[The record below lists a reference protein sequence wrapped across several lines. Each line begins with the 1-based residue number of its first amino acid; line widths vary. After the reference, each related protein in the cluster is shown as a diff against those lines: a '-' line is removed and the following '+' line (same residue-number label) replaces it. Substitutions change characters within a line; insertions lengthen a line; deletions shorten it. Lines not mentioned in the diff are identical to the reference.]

1 MGSKT
6 LILGVGNYLQTDDG
20 VSVHTLEYLLSN
32 EMIPDHIQVVDGGT
46 CGLDLLQ
53 YLEGVE
59 NLILVDAVHAGKEA
73 GTIIRV
79 EGDRIPAYLAMKM
92 SPHDIGLPDLLATAK
107 LRDIYP
113 ARVVVIGIEPE
124 SVQFGVGLSETV
136 ASKIPEFAEA
146 IKKEVIL

>member
-20 VSVHTLEYLLSN
+20 VSVHTLEYLSSN
-32 EMIPDHIQVVDGGT
+32 EMIPAHIQVVDGGT

-59 NLILVDAVHAGKEA
+59 NLILVDAVHAGKKP
-73 GTIIRV
+73 GTIIRM

-107 LRDIYP
+107 LRDIFP
-113 ARVVVIGIEPE
+113 ARVVVVGIEPE
-124 SVQFGVGLSETV
+124 SVQFGVGLSETI
-136 ASKIPEFAEA
+136 AGKIPEFAEA
-146 IKKEVIL
+146 IRKEAIP

>member
-1 MGSKT
+1 MGSTT

-20 VSVHTLEYLLSN
+20 VSVHTLEYLISN
-32 EMIPDHIQVVDGGT
+32 DMIPSHIQVVDGGT

-59 NLILVDAVHAGKEA
+59 NLILVDAVHAGKEP
-73 GTIIRV
+73 GTIIRM

-113 ARVVVIGIEPE
+113 ARVVVVGIEPE
-124 SVQFGVGLSETV
+124 SVQFGVGLSNTI
-136 ASKIPEFAEA
+136 ANKIPEFAEA
-146 IKKEVIL
+146 IRKEAIP

>member
-73 GTIIRV
+73 GTIIRM

-113 ARVVVIGIEPE
+113 TRVVVIGIEPE

-146 IKKEVIL
+146 IKKEAIL